1 MGASYF
7 TQPIYGPRST
17 INAACNLFKI
27 VYIKYGCFDKA
38 HFINCLTR
46 RLNDIR

>member
-1 MGASYF
+1 MDPSHS
-7 TQPIYGPRST
+7 TQQIYGINFI

-27 VYIKYGCFDKA
+27 VYIECMGALKA

>member
-1 MGASYF
+1 MDASHA
-7 TQPIYGPRST
+7 TQPVYGT
-17 INAACNLFKI
+17 CFILNVTCNLFKI
-27 VYIKYGCFDKA
+27 VYMECMGALKA